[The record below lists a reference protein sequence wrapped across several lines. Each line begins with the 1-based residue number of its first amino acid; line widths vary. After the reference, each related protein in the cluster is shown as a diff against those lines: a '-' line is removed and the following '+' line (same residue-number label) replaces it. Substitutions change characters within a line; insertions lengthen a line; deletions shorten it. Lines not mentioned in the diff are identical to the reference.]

1 MATAGIEDDM
11 ASVASIS
18 FSEQHTTQR
27 EEEKGRNHNFD
38 EKTLSSGSSDNIVE
52 ATLTRSQIAEARRE
66 RLQLV
71 QDEMD
76 AKKLRAQAAG
86 KVERARDEVA
96 QRQFLVERARV
107 AAVNMQN
114 QKHQYAMSQ
123 TM

>member
-1 MATAGIEDDM
+1 MATAGTEDDM
-11 ASVASIS
+11 VSVASIS

-27 EEEKGRNHNFD
+27 EEEKGRNNNFD
-38 EKTLSSGSSDNIVE
+38 EKTLSPGSSDNIVE

>member
-27 EEEKGRNHNFD
+27 EEEKGRNNNFN
-38 EKTLSSGSSDNIVE
+38 EKTLSSGSSNSIVE
-52 ATLTRSQIAEARRE
+52 ASLTRSQIAEARRE

>member
-1 MATAGIEDDM
+1 MATAGTEDDM
-11 ASVASIS
+11 VSVASIS